1 MTTKIT
7 FAVVALL
14 LMATICRLP
23 AYSNGSPQWVTGE
36 VVSIV
41 ENKDSALLS
50 LKLANGELFTTNTT
64 PSLLNGIHIGDMVT
78 VQVIEGRAEIIN
90 IARDKAPAT
99 PRPEKKDSGIQWVPG
114 ELVFIQQG
122 TYDSLISVKMS
133 DNTVFNISTPNIL
146 LKGIKVG
153 DQVMVKVSRGW
164 AQSITKK

>member
-7 FAVVALL
+7 FAAVALL
-14 LMATICRLP
+14 LMATIYQLP

-41 ENKDSALLS
+41 ENNDSALLS
-50 LKLANGELFTTNTT
+50 LKLANGELFTTNST
-64 PSLLNGIHIGDMVT
+64 PSLLDGIKIGDMVT

-99 PRPEKKDSGIQWVPG
+99 PSPEKKNSGIQWVPG

-122 TYDSLISVKMS
+122 TYDSLISVRMS

>member
-7 FAVVALL
+7 FAAVALL
-14 LMATICRLP
+14 LMATICQFP

-41 ENKDSALLS
+41 ENNDSALLS
-50 LKLANGELFTTNTT
+50 LKLANGEMFTTNTT

-114 ELVFIQQG
+114 ELVFIQEG
-122 TYDSLISVKMS
+122 TYDSLISVRMS

>member
-7 FAVVALL
+7 YAAVALL
-14 LMATICRLP
+14 LMATIYQLP

-41 ENKDSALLS
+41 ENNDSALLS
-50 LKLANGELFTTNTT
+50 LKLANGEMFTTNTT

-114 ELVFIQQG
+114 ELVFIQEG
-122 TYDSLISVKMS
+122 TYDSLISVRMS

-146 LKGIKVG
+146 LKDIKVG